1 MAKPKGYYSYLL
13 RIWQTGEGP
22 GCTWCAS
29 LEQPGTGRQVGFA
42 TLDHLFAFLKEQT
55 SPRADQA
62 GAGGMEQAG
71 AGSGDEPSEASQGR
85 ERQGW

>member
-1 MAKPKGYYSYLL
+1 MAKSKGYYSYLL
-13 RIWQTGEGP
+13 RVWQTGEGP
-22 GCTWCAS
+22 DCTWCAS
-29 LEQPGTGRQVGFA
+29 LEQPGTGHQVGFA
-42 TLDHLFAFLKEQT
+42 TLDRLFAFLTEQT

-71 AGSGDEPSEASQGR
+71 SGDEPSEASQGR